1 MKRTLLG
8 MLTPSSNTIL
18 EPLTSAMVAGV
29 PGVSAHFGRFRV
41 TEISLNSAAL
51 GQFDDASGNDDAH
64 VVVQHVD
71 PPEAREAIVD
81 DAFHFRRARHVG
93 LARRRPA
100 TFRSDHSYVDGRRPE
115 GRHR

>member
-41 TEISLNSAAL
+41 TEISLKSAAL
-51 GQFDDASGNDDAH
+51 GQFDDAP
-64 VVVQHVD
+64 VL
-71 PPEAREAIVD
+71 EAAKLLPTRTSMSSAGTARRRVGWDSTPIIDCATGSPRKRE
-81 DAFHFRRARHVG
+81 FRRAR
-93 LARRRPA
+93 RCSR
-100 TFRSDHSYVDGRRPE
+100 
-115 GRHR
+115 